1 MPTKSIT
8 KKQKVQIRVEG
19 YLNKK
24 YPGFYPDPFESYEM
38 IDTRDC
44 DGNLIITLDD
54 CISDLVDQRPY
65 EELVAML
72 QIEYSCTPKRAMYW
86 LKRKYI
92 ESTCDG
98 EELYYRLEK
107 KQ

>member
-19 YLNKK
+19 YFNKK
-24 YPGFYPDPFESYEM
+24 YPDVYPDPFESYER

-44 DGNLIITLDD
+44 DGNLITLDD
-54 CISDLVDQRPY
+54 CISDLVDCIDY

-72 QIEYSCTPKRAMYW
+72 QIEYSCTPKRAMHW

-98 EELYYRLEK
+98 EELYYRLVK